1 MQRGLDMGLGIQPI
15 RRRLLLAGLTAAAL
29 APVAARAQ
37 GNGGTAR
44 PIRLVVSATSGGDVL
59 ARQLAVQL
67 GQQLGVP
74 VVVEPR
80 AGVVG
85 TESVARAAPDG
96 HTLLL
101 AHTGTLA
108 LQAAA
113 AGRPATAKGG
123 DFVALGAV
131 ASLPLVLL
139 VPAASPMH
147 SVADLLLH
155 ARFGSQRLAYA
166 STGTASVGHLAG
178 ELLQESAGMK
188 LQHVPYKGQ
197 AQALTELLSAQ
208 VDLMFSPLPAALPQI
223 EGGKLRALAVTGAR
237 RSAVLSSVPTLAE
250 AGVKG
255 YDCAPMFSVL
265 APRATPADVAAPLSA
280 ALAKVMDSAPLR
292 DALRQEG
299 AEAAPASGDV
309 NVQLQAESEKWGK
322 LLAKA
327 GVRPE

>member
-1 MQRGLDMGLGIQPI
+1 MGLGIQP
-15 RRRLLLAGLTAAAL
+15 RRRRFLQASLAAAL
-29 APVAARAQ
+29 LPLAARAQ
-37 GNGGTAR
+37 GSGATR
-44 PIRLVVSATSGGDVL
+44 PIRLVVTATSGGDVL
-59 ARQLAVQL
+59 ARQLAAQL

-123 DFVALGAV
+123 DFVALGTV

-139 VPAASPMH
+139 VPASSPMH

-178 ELLQESAGMK
+178 ELLQESAGVK

-208 VDLMFSPLPAALPQI
+208 VDLMFSPLPAALAQI

-237 RSAVLSSVPTLAE
+237 RSAALSSVPTLAE

-255 YDCAPMFSVL
+255 YDCAPVFSLL
-265 APRATPADVAAPLSA
+265 APRATLADVAAPLSA

-309 NVQLQAESEKWGK
+309 NAQLQAESDKWGK

>member
-1 MQRGLDMGLGIQPI
+1 MGLGIQPT
-15 RRRLLLAGLTAAAL
+15 RRRFLRASLAVALL
-29 APVAARAQ
+29 PVAARAQ
-37 GNGGTAR
+37 GSGASR
-44 PIRLVVSATSGGDVL
+44 SIRLVVTATGGADAL
-59 ARQLAVQL
+59 ARQLAAQL
-67 GQQLGVP
+67 GQQLGAP

-85 TESVARAAPDG
+85 MESVARAAPDG

-113 AGRPATAKGG
+113 AGRPATARGG

-131 ASLPLVLL
+131 ASLPMVVL
-139 VPAASPMH
+139 VPASSPIH
-147 SVADLLLH
+147 SVADLLMH

-166 STGTASVGHLAG
+166 SAGTASAGHLAG
-178 ELLQESAGMK
+178 ELLQELTGVR

-208 VDLMFSPLPAALPQI
+208 VDLMFSALPAALPQI
-223 EGGKLRALAVTGAR
+223 ESGKLRALAVTSAR
-237 RSAVLSSVPTLAE
+237 RSAALPAIPTLAE
-250 AGVKG
+250 GGVKG
-255 YDCAPMFSVL
+255 YDCAPVYGLL

-280 ALAKVMDSAPLR
+280 ALHKAMDSAPLR
-292 DALRQEG
+292 DVLRQEG
-299 AEAAPASGDV
+299 AEAAAAGADV
-309 NVQLQAESEKWGK
+309 NAQLQAESEKWGR